1 MQNKYEVLGVVGE
14 GAYGIVYKC
23 KNEETGK
30 YVAIKKFKEVGDDL
44 VKKTMKR
51 ELKMLQRLHHPNV
64 VEFQDAFRR
73 KGNLFL
79 VFEFVDKNLL
89 ELLQE
94 HPNGLDPNLIRHL
107 IYQLCKSIKYL
118 HEQNIIHRDI
128 KPENLLITDKMES
141 KLCDFGFA
149 RLVSETNEKL
159 TDYVATRWYRAPEL
173 LLSQGS
179 YGKEVDYWA
188 IGCIMGEL
196 VDGNPLFPGENELDQ
211 IHCIQKVL
219 GNLTENQ
226 EEMFYSNPLFNG
238 KNLLNV
244 TKPETLEKRYYGKF
258 SKKAISFM
266 KGLLALDPKKRLNGN
281 TVFKHAYF
289 EKLVLADLQKEAE
302 QRMQSQNER
311 NIKEEQRLCMKN
323 RINNE
328 LINKGII
335 NNIKNEKRDNSLN
348 SKNNI
353 MNNNEISQIITNRII
368 QKTNSNSTNKILV
381 MNVSNPRIN
390 DLSTNENNNNSNI
403 NVINNYSNNNNINNI
418 IGNNY
423 TNASTVPQNPT
434 NITNINIINYNNYE
448 ENHSQGNSS
457 NSTISKNMIGN
468 NSKKKY
474 LTVKKKEKEKN
485 PNSIS
490 MKKIVNKMATSIN
503 FNQKNKNNPNYVSF
517 VSPVVTNNNKD
528 KQNNSN
534 NTNNILDN
542 AYKTFYKKN
551 KEKDIY
557 NIELDLQ
564 NYNPNDSNEN
574 IKNYMK
580 GGNYDVINE
589 EEEFTK
595 EEKIKLKHLAS
606 LYKNNNIGYS
616 KQNSSE
622 KNNSKNKYHSKM
634 SPNKNGY
641 FYHPNK
647 TGYIKNGFHLPVI
660 QKGNIYSNVL
670 NNGDYKKYIYH

>member
-1 MQNKYEVLGVVGE
+1 MQNKYDVLGVVGE

-23 KNEETGK
+23 KNKETGK

-418 IGNNY
+418 IANNY

-647 TGYIKNGFHLPVI
+647 TGYNKNGFHLPVI

-670 NNGDYKKYIYH
+670 NNGDYKKYVYH